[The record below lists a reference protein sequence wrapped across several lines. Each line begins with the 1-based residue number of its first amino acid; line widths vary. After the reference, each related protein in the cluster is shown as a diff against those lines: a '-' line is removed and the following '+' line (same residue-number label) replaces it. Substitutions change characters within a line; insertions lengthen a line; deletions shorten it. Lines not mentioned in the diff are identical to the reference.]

1 MSSKDKKPWESH
13 PEIWPTSTAFFTYL
27 RGCLRKAWMK
37 NPIKLEYIKKN
48 RHQIDNPNPKG
59 KKPTVW
65 GFTCECCHKEFPIAE
80 GQVDHL
86 LQAGSLR
93 STEDIQ
99 GFVERLLY
107 VTEDDIQLV
116 CKGCHNIISYQQR
129 HDITFEEARR
139 RKMAIEFNK
148 KPITEQKAYFE
159 ERGITID
166 KPTKAKLKEAYINY
180 LISIDNEGGNAL

>member
-1 MSSKDKKPWESH
+1 MSDQKQTPWESH

-48 RHQIDNPNPKG
+48 RHQIKNPNPKG
-59 KKPTVW
+59 TKPTVW
-65 GFTCECCHKEFPIAE
+65 GFTCECCFEEYPIKE

-86 LQAGSLR
+86 YQAGSLR

-116 CKGCHNIISYQQR
+116 CKVCHNIISYAQR
-129 HDITFEEARR
+129 HELSFNEAKN
-139 RKMAIEFNK
+139 RKKAIEFNK
-148 KPITEQKAYFE
+148 KSVAEQRSFLESK
-159 ERGITID
+159 GINCHKLT
-166 KPTKAKLKEAYINY
+166 KPKLKEAYFNY
-180 LISIDNEGGNAL
+180 LNDLDKEDNHAI